1 MEIINYSS
9 CPGCKATRIY
19 PVITTK
25 DYTVSRQEFSIWQC
39 KQCSLR
45 FTQDVPAQSSI
56 GRYYQS
62 DNYISHTDT
71 TKGLVNSLY
80 HLIRKRTLLQK
91 KKLIKG
97 LTRLQRGNLLDI
109 GAGTGAFSFYMQHAG
124 WEVTGLEPDEQAR
137 NRAADLYGM
146 TLLPAGEL
154 FNIPA
159 QSYDAVTMWHV
170 LEHVHDLH
178 GYLQQLSVILSRK
191 GIAFIAVPNY
201 TSYDASVY
209 KEFWAAYDVPRHLYH
224 FSPRSMKLLLESH
237 NMKVIKIAPMW
248 YDSFYVA
255 MLSEQYR
262 NSSPG
267 YVRAAYNGLV
277 SNWQAVK
284 NGEKCSSL
292 IYVVEVQ
299 TYKVLQTL

>member
-1 MEIINYSS
+1 LEVINYSD
-9 CPGCKATRIY
+9 CPGCKAAGIY

-25 DYTVSRQEFSIWQC
+25 DYTVTGQQFSIWQC

-56 GRYYQS
+56 GHYYQS

-71 TKGLVNSLY
+71 TKGVVNSLY
-80 HLIRKRTLLQK
+80 HLIRKRTLVQK
-91 KKLIKG
+91 KKMIER
-97 LTRLQRGNLLDI
+97 LTRLLRGRLLDI
-109 GAGTGAFSFYMQHAG
+109 GAGTGAFSVYMQQAG
-124 WEVTGLEPDEQAR
+124 WEVTGLEPDEHAR
-137 NRAADLYGM
+137 KRAADLYGM
-146 TLLPAGEL
+146 NLLTAGEL

-159 QSYDAVTMWHV
+159 RSYDAVTMWHV

-178 GYLQQLSVILSRK
+178 GYLHQLSVIVSKK
-191 GIAFIAVPNY
+191 GRAFIAVPNY
-201 TSYDASVY
+201 TSFDASVY
-209 KEFWAAYDVPRHLYH
+209 KEYWAAYDVPRHLYH
-224 FSPRSMKLLLESH
+224 FSPRSMKLLLGSH
-237 NMKVIKIAPMW
+237 NMKVTAIAPMW

-267 YVRAAYNGLV
+267 YVKAAYNGLV

-284 NGEKCSSL
+284 NREKCSSL
-292 IYVVEVQ
+292 IYVVEV
-299 TYKVLQTL
+299 

>member
-1 MEIINYSS
+1 MEIINFSS
-9 CPGCKATRIY
+9 CPGCKAISID
-19 PVITTK
+19 PVITAK
-25 DYTVSRQEFSIWQC
+25 DYTVSGQEFSIWQC

-56 GRYYQS
+56 GHYYQS

-80 HLIRKRTLLQK
+80 HLIRKRTLHQK
-91 KKLIKG
+91 KKLIERI
-97 LTRLQRGNLLDI
+97 TRLQHGSLLDI

-124 WEVTGLEPDEQAR
+124 WKVTGLEPDEQAR
-137 NRAADLYGM
+137 KRAADLYGM

-154 FNIPA
+154 FNMSTL
-159 QSYDAVTMWHV
+159 SYDVVTMWHV

-178 GYLQQLSVILSRK
+178 GYLQQLSDILSKK

-209 KEFWAAYDVPRHLYH
+209 KQFWAAYDVPRHLYH
-224 FSPRSMKLLLESH
+224 FSPYSMKLLLSSH
-237 NMKVIKIAPMW
+237 SMKVRKIVPMW

-255 MLSEQYR
+255 LLSEQYQ
-262 NSSPG
+262 NGSSG
-267 YVRAAYNGLV
+267 YVKASYNGLV

-284 NGEKCSSL
+284 NREKCSSL
-292 IYVVEVQ
+292 IYIIEKIV
-299 TYKVLQTL
+299 